1 MQSGLW
7 HSCAHSST
15 KEHSVQRTHKH
26 TYECLLKMPCIS
38 LQKPC
43 DLPVAM
49 VTMHF
54 FYSVTCINV
63 EIALGVTN
71 LPKVGLDCII
81 KKKQRGDSQHSY

>member
-1 MQSGLW
+1 
-7 HSCAHSST
+7 
-15 KEHSVQRTHKH
+15 
-26 TYECLLKMPCIS
+26 
-38 LQKPC
+38 
-43 DLPVAM
+43 M

-81 KKKQRGDSQHSY
+81 KKKQRGDSQHSYWNVFLDRIVSQAADIFISLEKIEVS